1 MKSLLRF
8 VVVTLLMLPLSAMAQ
23 FTVTL
28 NVNNAA
34 YGTVAGAGEYD
45 DGDEVTITASPNP
58 GYEFQ
63 GWYEGRDLVS
73 PSSSYTFTIE
83 DDVTFTAR
91 FREVAVQYTV
101 TATIRPNADAG
112 TVTGLG
118 TFPAGNITLSATA
131 IAPYRFVRWLDA
143 DENPLATTSQYEF
156 ALNSNVNFI
165 AEFEYVSQD
174 RAITVQASPAAA
186 AAELTATP
194 NPATENTPVEFNAV
208 ANDGWG
214 FLRWEYNG
222 ATIST
227 DANCTYTIPVG
238 DAQTYTAYFAPERTV
253 TLSGNYASTS
263 EWSLV
268 NNTRPGSTNFYEGD
282 NVTFTVTPNDGY
294 NVETLTFNG
303 TNITSPYTFTV
314 GSSDIAIV
322 ADFESSTP
330 YTVTLTRNPNNN
342 LWGSVSKTP
351 INSPVPGGTTLT
363 LSAAPGEG
371 KAFDRWEV
379 KVGDV
384 VVATSTD
391 NPYYYSVTNN
401 VAIVGYF
408 VNSTPVTYALTVEA
422 SPDAG
427 GSVTGSGNY
436 AAGASVPVTATAN
449 ANYRFVDW
457 SNGNTNAS
465 FNYTMPAAATTLT
478 ANFIRQYTVTATA
491 GTGGT
496 VTGAGTYDEGSN
508 VSVVATANEG
518 YRFKEW
524 NDHSTN
530 ATYTISDINADYDLT
545 ASFVAT
551 YTFAFS
557 QADGGT
563 MTTSHSNGTYDNGT
577 AITVDAVAA
586 EHYRFV
592 CWKVN
597 DVNQPSLS
605 ASNYQFTL
613 AANTTIEP
621 VFMRQYSI
629 TASANPAAGGTVAPA
644 GTTTYDETTTN
655 INYTATANEGYRFTG
670 WNIAPVNDNPYV
682 FTTISGDVNLVANF
696 IATYTFAV
704 EADGQGTVSFTP
716 SAAAINGRYDA
727 GTDFTVTATP
737 ATGYHI
743 DHWTVNGVNAND
755 GNVTDIAANTL
766 VKVYFAIDGFDLAAT
781 AGEGGQA
788 SVNVPTVTYGG
799 SATFTATPDDCHN
812 FVEWSDGSTDAVHQ
826 VTNITSDLTLN
837 ATFELKT
844 YTVTVGIAANGS
856 ATATANVVNCDGTVT
871 VEATANEGYH
881 FVQWNDG
888 NDDNPRIYNNVRA
901 DIIITPEFQIDAP
914 QVNYYNVTLNVGANG
929 TVVSTPAVLSNLEE
943 NSTVN
948 FTATPDEGYR
958 TVWTVAGEST
968 TGNTKVVTVTSDLTV
983 DVTFEAI
990 PPVSGHLITIN
1001 VIPAGDENI
1010 TVLGDGITNVSAGV
1024 FTTTIEDH
1032 GSKTLTAYA
1041 NGNPNYTLAMWQ
1053 NAATFMPMSMTEAC
1067 TLTDVTT
1074 DLTLLLVYNVTPS
1087 QDVDYLTYE
1096 DATTKV
1102 VVTGV
1107 NEDYRAIVTNLV
1119 IPASVTTINNRA
1131 FHDCSSLA
1139 NIIIPAT
1146 VETTGNY
1153 LFDGCNALT
1162 TVAYMGNN
1170 TTIGTYTFNNC
1181 TALQSVTLPESMT
1194 TLPEGTFYG
1203 CTALP
1208 TVTLPAGIESVGAYA
1223 FKGCNNIYSLTMPNA
1238 VETIGAQAFGNM
1250 SSLSFI
1256 TLGSGTQSIA
1266 SRAFTGV
1273 RNLVHTNFAGTLEQW
1288 MAIDFEDALANPMSQ
1303 SRNLAINGQVITDL
1317 TIPAGV
1323 TAVKRYAF
1331 FFDTLI
1337 TSITMND
1344 VQTIADSAFYRLTNL
1359 NTIYLSALPVAETT
1373 AFDAV
1378 VKANVTVVVPCE
1390 LYAEAVSTSW
1400 AGFTNFRAEG
1410 LPLLTLV
1417 QTPGGTVEV
1426 MDGHELSCTN
1436 PTTTMIRA
1444 IAAPNYRF
1452 VTWSDGIAA
1461 NPRTLDMTGIDQLT
1475 LSAIWERNTNA
1486 STTSVRHITFEDGTT
1501 DQASFFSYS
1510 EGANNWVIGIA
1521 AANTEGTWGG
1531 TKGMYISNNAG
1542 VDNNYSDD
1550 AQVTYT
1556 YAEMKLNRG
1565 FYEIVFDYN
1574 VAGNAGDNLTV
1585 ALFDDNADPDGLTLA
1600 DGQILHAALNSTDN
1614 WSTKS
1619 RLINVPAEGW
1629 YRLAFFWNTTD
1640 DDDVDN
1646 PGAAID
1652 NIFVNYQ
1659 SAIGDRFAHVA
1670 VNVNDENMGYAIAY
1684 VDPNTH
1690 AEYTEHDYYYGQ
1702 TIEIS
1707 AVANDN
1713 YRFIGWND
1721 GVTAN
1726 PRQLNFEDLWGQNMT
1741 YTANFEAVPT
1751 SYTVTV
1757 VAENGT
1763 EDKAIYGVVAA
1774 DNYVGNE
1781 PLSHEEEIAIDGD
1794 ATLYVTLPLGG
1805 WAFLGWWDGANDT
1818 ITDNPYHLH
1827 AYNNDVTFTAI
1838 LKPYRECDGNNG
1850 DEYDNNGNPRFINIS
1865 NFNTDMDEDAI
1876 ITNVVIGVENRQI
1889 VVEEAMGAEVNV
1901 YDAVG
1906 RKLTSRIADTQKLY
1920 IDVPASG
1927 AYMVKIGELLTKK
1940 VVVIK

>member
-1 MKSLLRF
+1 MVSN
-8 VVVTLLMLPLSAMAQ
+8 P
-23 FTVTL
+23 
-28 NVNNAA
+28 AA
-34 YGTVAGAGEYD
+34 AGELTVSD
-45 DGDEVTITASPNP
+45 NP
-58 GYEFQ
+58 AV
-63 GWYEGRDLVS
+63 EGS
-73 PSSSYTFTIE
+73 
-83 DDVTFTAR
+83 DVTFTA
-91 FREVAVQYTV
+91 
-101 TATIRPNADAG
+101 
-112 TVTGLG
+112 
-118 TFPAGNITLSATA
+118 
-131 IAPYRFVRWLDA
+131 
-143 DENPLATTSQYEF
+143 
-156 ALNSNVNFI
+156 
-165 AEFEYVSQD
+165 
-174 RAITVQASPAAA
+174 
-186 AAELTATP
+186 TP
-194 NPATENTPVEFNAV
+194 NT
-208 ANDGWG
+208 GWG
-214 FLRWEYNG
+214 FLRWEKNG
-222 ATIST
+222 VNISNN
-227 DANCTYTIPVG
+227 ASFVYTIPTG
-238 DAQTYTAYFAPERTV
+238 ADQTYTAYFAPERNV

-303 TNITSPYTFTV
+303 TDITSPYTFTV

-322 ADFESSTP
+322 ANFQSAVQYSFSVNSESGAKGTVSQDPSNTDF
-330 YTVTLTRNPNNN
+330 YGGQTVRVTASPRNSFIFDH
-342 LWGSVSKTP
+342 WDIVTA
-351 INSPVPGGTTLT
+351 GGTT
-363 LSAAPGEG
+363 
-371 KAFDRWEV
+371 
-379 KVGDV
+379 
-384 VVATSTD
+384 TSTD
-391 NPYYYSVTNN
+391 NPLDYVVNAN
-401 VAIVGYF
+401 VVITARF
-408 VNSTPVTYALTVEA
+408 VQAPATTYALTVEA
-422 SPDAG
+422 SPVAG
-427 GSVTGSGNY
+427 GTVTGGGNY
-436 AAGASVPVTATAN
+436 NANASVGVTATAN
-449 ANYRFVDW
+449 SGYRFNNW
-457 SNGNTNAS
+457 SDGTTTYNNAN
-465 FNYTMPAAATTLT
+465 FAYTMPAAATTLT
-478 ANFIRQYTVTATA
+478 ANFIRQYTVAATA
-491 GTGGT
+491 GEGGT
-496 VTGAGTYDEGSN
+496 ITSGTGTYDAGATVN
-508 VSVVATANEG
+508 VVATANEG

-530 ATYTISDINADYDLT
+530 PTYTISNIAADYNLT
-545 ASFVAT
+545 ATFEAT
-551 YTFAFS
+551 YTFTLN
-557 QADGGT
+557 QGEGGT
-563 MTTSHSNGTYDNGT
+563 VEADHAAGSYANGTVIVAT
-577 AITVDAVAA
+577 ATATTPT
-586 EHYRFV
+586 YRFGY
-592 CWKVN
+592 WKVN
-597 DVNQPSLS
+597 GVDNTSLTAAQNQFVIDGAPL
-605 ASNYQFTL
+605 
-613 AANTTIEP
+613 TIEP
-621 VFMRQYSI
+621 VFIRQYSI
-629 TASANPAAGGTVAPA
+629 TATANPTEGGSVNPNGTTYYDA
-644 GTTTYDETTTN
+644 GTDDIEYS
-655 INYTATANEGYRFTG
+655 YTANEGYRFTG
-670 WNIAPVNDNPYV
+670 WNIAPVDDNPYV
-682 FTTISGDVNLVANF
+682 FSTISGDVNLVANF

-704 EADGQGTVSFTP
+704 EADGEGTVSFNA
-716 SAAAINGRYDA
+716 SADAINGRYDA
-727 GTDFTVTATP
+727 GTDFTVTANP

-743 DHWTVNGVNAND
+743 DHWTVNTETANN

-766 VKVYFAIDGFDLAAT
+766 VKVYFAIDGFDLAAI
-781 AGEGGQA
+781 AGEGGDA
-788 SVNVPTVTYGG
+788 EVSAPTATYGG
-799 SATFTATPDDCHN
+799 SATFTATPADCYE
-812 FVEWSDGSTDAVHQ
+812 FVNWTNGNDVVSTQAVYEA
-826 VTNITSDLTLN
+826 TNITADLTLT

-844 YTVTVGIAANGS
+844 YDVTIGIAANGS
-856 ATATANVVNCDGTVT
+856 ATANPNTPTVNCGSSVT
-871 VEATANEGYH
+871 ITPVANEGYH
-881 FVQWNDG
+881 FVQWTDG

-901 DIIITPEFQIDAP
+901 DINITPEFQIDAP
-914 QVNYYNVTLNVGANG
+914 QVNYYNVTLNVGNNG

-943 NSTVN
+943 NSTVS

-958 TVWTVAGEST
+958 TVWSIAGEST
-968 TGNTKVVTVTSDLTV
+968 TGNTKVITVTSDLTV

-1053 NAATFMPMSMTEAC
+1053 NSATFMPMSMTEAC

-1378 VKANVTVVVPCE
+1378 FKANVTVVVPCE

-1510 EGANNWVIGIA
+1510 EGANNWVIGTA
-1521 AANTEGTWGG
+1521 AANTQGTWGG
-1531 TKGMYISNNAG
+1531 SKGMYISNNAG

-1550 AQVTYT
+1550 AQKTYT
-1556 YAEMKLNRG
+1556 YAELKLNSG

-1574 VAGNAGDNLTV
+1574 VAGNEGDNLTV
-1585 ALFDDNADPDGLTLA
+1585 ALFNDEANPDALTLA
-1600 DGQILHAALNSTDN
+1600 DGQILHDALYNTTE
-1614 WSTKS
+1614 WSTKT
-1619 RLINVPAEGW
+1619 RLINVPTEGW

-1670 VNVNDENMGYAIAY
+1670 VDVNDENMGRAIAY

-1721 GVTAN
+1721 GVTGN

-1741 YTANFEAVPT
+1741 YTAYFEAVPT

-1763 EDKAIYGVVAA
+1763 DDKAIYGVVAA

-1781 PLSHEEEIAIDGD
+1781 TVSHEKEIAIDGD

-1838 LKPYRECDGNNG
+1838 LKPYRECDGT
-1850 DEYDNNGNPRFINIS
+1850 DEDYDHNGNPRFINIS

-1906 RKLTSRIADTQKLY
+1906 RKLTSRISDTQKLY

-1927 AYMVKIGELLTKK
+1927 AYMVKIGEFLTKK